1 MKTIKHAF
9 LIDDDAVIN
18 MINIKV
24 IEFSKLA
31 SKVTSVTNAKEALD
45 MLTKIG
51 VSDSDTFP
59 EIIFLDINMPDM
71 DGWDFLNVFI
81 KFPDSLLE
89 KCRII
94 MLTSSI
100 DLFDI
105 KKAKTYPIVSD
116 YIVKPLNAKLLSIL
130 SSPRHQYFSISQN
143 AVQEIR

>member
-51 VSDSDTFP
+51 VSESDTFP

-105 KKAKTYPIVSD
+105 KRAKTYPIVDD
-116 YIVKPLNAKLLSIL
+116 YILKPLNIKVLDMLGSE
-130 SSPRHQYFSISQN
+130 RHHFFSISQT
-143 AVQEIR
+143 ALLEI